1 MKIKIFNPRFAR
13 TRTNLICAKSRAE
26 MRKIMKKRVSLLAA
40 AVTAAAVLLFAA
52 ASFLLPGRRQDA
64 MGHTPDL
71 SREYL
76 VTQYADASGA
86 QGTFYT
92 IENDSSF
99 LIIDGGW
106 AENEQAVR
114 EVIGAHGNVVD
125 AWIISHPHRDH
136 AGAFNAIF
144 ADPGEIEIKAVYDN
158 GFDYDFIESVGEP
171 YDDITVM
178 ETYHAL
184 TADDPRVT
192 HLARGQVT
200 DICGLT
206 FRVLN
211 AYDDTVLAAVGDEK
225 DYQNSASLLL
235 RVESAHSSMLFCSDI
250 KYDMND
256 TLLAAWGSAGA
267 DLLSCDYVQTGHHG
281 NWSFSDEFYDA
292 TGASVFFFDAP
303 SGITENADFP
313 ASRLA
318 SYLSEKNG
326 TVLDFRTAPN
336 RVTLK

>member
-1 MKIKIFNPRFAR
+1 
-13 TRTNLICAKSRAE
+13 
-26 MRKIMKKRVSLLAA
+26 MKKYLP
-40 AVTAAAVLLFAA
+40 LFAA
-52 ASFLLPGRRQDA
+52 AFAATLLLLTAVTIRSPRSRQDST
-64 MGHTPDL
+64 GYTPDL
-71 SREYL
+71 SNEYL

-92 IENDSSF
+92 IENDRFF

-114 EVIGAHGNVVD
+114 DVIKAHGNVVD

-136 AGAFNAIF
+136 AGAFNAVF
-144 ADPGEIEIKAVYDN
+144 AAPGDIEIKAVYDN

-192 HLARGQVT
+192 HLARGQVI

-211 AYDDTVLAAVGDEK
+211 AYDDTVLATVGDEK
-225 DYQNSASLLL
+225 DYQNNASLLL
-235 RVESAHSSMLFCSDI
+235 RVESARSSMLFCSDI

-256 TLLAAWGSAGA
+256 ALFAAWGSGGA

-303 SGITENADFP
+303 AGITENADFP
-313 ASRLA
+313 ASRLVSHLA
-318 SYLSEKNG
+318 EKNG
-326 TVLDFRTAPN
+326 TVLDFSTAPN